1 MQTSIDRVVT
11 SITLIKFHTD
21 DDTKPL
27 LEHCGSSKDTKYDCK
42 NTPKCTR
49 PNCILVPGYHP
60 IRRPCR
66 FGLVIMMMMTARASL
81 SSPVILRVG
90 HFPGAE
96 KPLTEN
102 HLSLPFT
109 PSNPPSICFC
119 HTSYFHNSHLTF
131 HISYLTLSGFSY
143 FHISHFHACFLTS
156 FFSSSKP
163 TVLDLMPSHF
173 SRATYIS

>member
-1 MQTSIDRVVT
+1 MIILKWMNELIKKRIVIVIIKFANMDRSLCDQNHSNTVINTEDDICFYDLKKYDKSAKVEPSDALSDKNLVVVT
-11 SITLIKFHTD
+11 MMMMQM
-21 DDTKPL
+21 L
-27 LEHCGSSKDTKYDCK
+27 LLLLNS
-42 NTPKCTR
+42 
-49 PNCILVPGYHP
+49 
-60 IRRPCR
+60 
-66 FGLVIMMMMTARASL
+66 MMMMTARASL

-119 HTSYFHNSHLTF
+119 HTSYFHNSHLAF

-143 FHISHFHACFLTS
+143 FHISHFTHAF
-156 FFSSSKP
+156 
-163 TVLDLMPSHF
+163 
-173 SRATYIS
+173 